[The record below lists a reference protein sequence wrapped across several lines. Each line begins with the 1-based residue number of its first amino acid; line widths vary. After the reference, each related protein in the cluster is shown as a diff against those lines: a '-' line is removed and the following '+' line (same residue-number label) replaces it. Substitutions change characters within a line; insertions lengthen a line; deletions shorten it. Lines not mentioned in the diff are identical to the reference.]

1 MKNKVQGLICFQ
13 DIIKSDMYQLTYFS
27 AKTPK
32 QKKKKVSE
40 AYLGSED
47 FQGEAAR
54 EEGSPE
60 K

>member
-32 QKKKKVSE
+32 QKKKKGV
-40 AYLGSED
+40 
-47 FQGEAAR
+47 
-54 EEGSPE
+54 
-60 K
+60 